1 MKRVFNGIEFDQA
14 LSQTDNHLA
23 QFRKALAEGTET
35 LSQGFKEGVAVSTLV
50 SLRAKL
56 IDSLLKRAWQKNIS
70 EDTKAALVAVGGY
83 GRGELHPNSDID
95 LMILVETR
103 ELNHLKSNLEQ
114 FLTFLWDIGLEVGHS
129 VRSIKECAKEA
140 KQDITV
146 VTNIME
152 SRLLA
157 GNHETLLKMRTAT
170 SPAKIWPSDKFFK
183 AKWQEQK
190 YRYEKYDDSATNLEP
205 NLKEGPG
212 GLRDIQTVGWVAKRY
227 FGCETMHGLVGHN
240 FLNEDEYEALMEGR
254 SLLWK
259 IRFALHLLTGR
270 REDRLLFDYQ
280 RALAQEFGFVDQ
292 EHSLAVEQFMQ
303 RYYRTVIRIERL
315 NERLLQLFEEAI
327 LLENQPAEILNINKR
342 FQARNGFIEVTSDG
356 IFKRY
361 PFALLEIFLLLQLY
375 PELKGVRASTVRLIR
390 SHRHLIDDNF
400 RDDLRAKS
408 LFMEIIRQSNGVTS
422 ELRRMN
428 RYGILSAYLPVF
440 SNIIGRMQ
448 YDLFHVYTVD
458 EHTLF
463 VVRNLRRFAVSWR
476 AEEFPRCSEI
486 INRLP
491 KPELLY
497 LAGLFH
503 DIAKGRQGDHSEL
516 GADDA
521 WEFCKKHDLSDYDS
535 KLVAWLV
542 RNHLLMSITVQRKD
556 IHDPEVIHHFAKKV
570 GTLARL
576 DHLYLLTVA
585 DARATDPKKWNS
597 WKDSLLK
604 DLHTLTT
611 RAMLRGLEQPQDNE
625 EVILEKQRDASEELQ
640 RKSVPVS
647 EIDDLWSTLSVDYFL
662 YSSVEEIIS
671 HTEFILSIPEE
682 SGPEIKLRSKTGRG
696 GSEVFIYSKD
706 RIGLF
711 AITTAMLDQLR
722 LNVVDARIE
731 TTTDGHSLDSYR
743 VLEDDGSAINDQER
757 EQQIIKALKNGL
769 NNPDRINFKVSRRIS
784 RQVKHFK
791 TPTQIDV
798 SQDSM
803 HQRTILKLITADR
816 PGLLARVGHAF
827 SLCAVNLKAAKIAT
841 IGAEA
846 EDTFFI
852 TGKDKKQIED
862 PQKLQ
867 CLQESILQQLEPEEQ
882 ELNEITI

>member
-1 MKRVFNGIEFDQA
+1 MKRVFTGIDFDQA
-14 LSQTDNHLA
+14 LSQTNNPLA
-23 QFRKALAEGTET
+23 VFREALAEGTKT
-35 LSQGFKEGVAVSTLV
+35 LAQGFHEGVAVSTLV

-56 IDSLLKRAWQKNIS
+56 IDSLLKRAWLRNMP
-70 EDTKAALVAVGGY
+70 EDTNAALVAVGGY

-95 LMILVETR
+95 LMILVEPKERKRLT
-103 ELNHLKSNLEQ
+103 SNLEQ
-114 FLTFLWDIGLEVGHS
+114 LLTFLWDIGLEVGHS
-129 VRSIKECAKEA
+129 VRSVKECVKEA

-146 VTNIME
+146 TTNIME

-157 GNHETLLKMRTAT
+157 GNSQMLQKMRDAT
-170 SPAKIWPSDKFFK
+170 SPNKIWPSDKFFK

-190 YRYEKYDDSATNLEP
+190 ARYGKYDDTATNLEP
-205 NLKEGPG
+205 NIKEGPG

-240 FLNEDEYEALMEGR
+240 FLTESEYEALMDGR
-254 SLLWK
+254 ALLWK

-280 RALAQEFGFVDQ
+280 RALAHEFGFIDQ
-292 EHSLAVEQFMQ
+292 GHSLAVEQFMQ
-303 RYYRTVIRIERL
+303 RYYRTAIRIERL

-342 FQARNGFIEVTSDG
+342 FQARNGFIEVTSDN
-356 IFKRY
+356 IFRRY
-361 PFALLEIFLLLQLY
+361 PFALLEIFLLLQQY

-390 SHRHLIDDNF
+390 SHRHLIDDKF

-408 LFMEIIRQSNGVTS
+408 LFMEIIRQPNGVTS

-440 SNIIGRMQ
+440 GNIIGRMQ

-476 AEEFPRCSEI
+476 SHEFPLCSEI

-497 LAGLFH
+497 LSGLFH

-521 WEFCKKHDLSDYDS
+521 WEFCKNHGLSDYDS

-542 RNHLLMSITVQRKD
+542 KNHLLMSITAQRED
-556 IHDPEVIHHFAKKV
+556 IHDPEVVLNFAKKV
-570 GTLARL
+570 GVIARL

-585 DARATDPKKWNS
+585 DFRATDPKKWNS

-604 DLHTLTT
+604 DLYNLA
-611 RAMLRGLEQPQDNE
+611 RRSMLRGLEQPHDTNE
-625 EVILEKQRDASEELQ
+625 LIQEKQKDASEELQ
-640 RKSVPVS
+640 RQNFPI
-647 EIDDLWSTLSVDYFL
+647 ERINNLWKTLSVDYFL

-671 HTEFILSIPEE
+671 HTSFILSIPEDT
-682 SGPEIKLRSKTGRG
+682 GPEIKLRSKTGRG
-696 GSEVFIYSKD
+696 GSEVFIYSND

-711 AITTAMLDQLR
+711 AVTTALLDQLR

-731 TTTDGHSLDSYR
+731 TTTDGRSLDSYR
-743 VLEDDGSAINDQER
+743 VLEDDGSAITDEKR
-757 EQQIIKALKNGL
+757 EQKIIKALKNGL
-769 NNPDRINFKVSRRIS
+769 NNPNSINFRVSRRMP
-784 RQVKHFK
+784 RQLKHFEI
-791 TPTQIDV
+791 PTEIDF
-798 SQDSM
+798 SQDTA

-827 SLCAVNLKAAKIAT
+827 ANCGVNLKAAKIAT

-852 TGKDKKQIED
+852 TGEDKKQIED
-862 PQKLQ
+862 PEKLH
-867 CLQESILQQLEPEEQ
+867 CLHDSILHQLESEAQ
-882 ELNEITI
+882 EPSVITV